1 MKNYKSDNF
10 LYTAEKEAGNLVFR
24 TKIKF
29 SNKIKNFHDNKI
41 GLQKQREKKN
51 PITEEMSVSLQVIS
65 SLKSIRLRRLY
76 VIRTRTII
84 LLARKLKKTV
94 NYIQIII
101 QISLRKKI

>member
-84 LLARKLKKTV
+84 LLARKLKK
-94 NYIQIII
+94 QSIIYR
-101 QISLRKKI
+101 L

>member
-1 MKNYKSDNF
+1 MTTKLDYKNK
-10 LYTAEKEAGNLVFR
+10 EK
-24 TKIKF
+24 K
-29 SNKIKNFHDNKI
+29 
-41 GLQKQREKKN
+41 KKN
-51 PITEEMSVSLQVIS
+51 PITDEMCVSLQVIS

>member
-41 GLQKQREKKN
+41 GLQKQREKKRI
-51 PITEEMSVSLQVIS
+51 P
-65 SLKSIRLRRLY
+65 
-76 VIRTRTII
+76 
-84 LLARKLKKTV
+84 
-94 NYIQIII
+94 
-101 QISLRKKI
+101 